1 MAELRRF
8 HLRATYIERDRLA
21 MLSHLE
27 VARALERTVRRAQL
41 PYAISQGFSPH
52 MKIAFGAA
60 LPVGVGST
68 CEIFDLQLTEYV
80 PPVRAL
86 EALQRASVPDLMVQ
100 ECAYIESNARAASV
114 AFPLSVYE
122 VRFSH
127 PVAAV
132 LVPENVT
139 VVRKRKEKVLYVAD
153 FLIEG
158 FSPVVRGATP
168 AGALGPGAP
177 GAETGVAGAASSTG
191 APGVAGAL
199 EPDAASSTGAEAGA
213 PGAPGAPGPDAA
225 SSTGV
230 EAGVAASVPSDLWRF
245 ALEAKESG
253 SLRPDALLRACLE
266 QRMVHGDA
274 SVGAVGVAAEGLRV
288 LSITRVEQRAS

>member
-191 APGVAGAL
+191 AETGAASSTGA
-199 EPDAASSTGAEAGA
+199 DAASSTGAETGA
-213 PGAPGAPGPDAA
+213 
-225 SSTGV
+225 
-230 EAGVAASVPSDLWRF
+230 AASVPSDLWRF

-266 QRMVHGDA
+266 QRTAHGHA
-274 SVGAVGVAAEGLRV
+274 SGGAIRAPTAGLRV

>member
-168 AGALGPGAP
+168 AGAPGPGAP
-177 GAETGVAGAASSTG
+177 G

-199 EPDAASSTGAEAGA
+199 EPDAASSTGAEAGVA
-213 PGAPGAPGPDAA
+213 GAPGAGPGAPGAASSTGADAA
-225 SSTGV
+225 SSTGA
-230 EAGVAASVPSDLWRF
+230 ETGAAASVPSDLWRF

-274 SVGAVGVAAEGLRV
+274 SGGAVGVAAEGLRV